1 MKKPLTSE
9 EMVIE
14 APSIHKFIYKQA
26 VFPFGTKTNEF
37 NKIGMVKLPEKAYLG
52 LHYFKEE
59 VLRFCNIRAMRKV
72 LYKNADR

>member
-37 NKIGMVKLPEKAYLG
+37 NKIGMVKLTKIIHFG
-52 LHYFKEE
+52 LHIKK
-59 VLRFCNIRAMRKV
+59 RDHN
-72 LYKNADR
+72 